1 MPPSSSALINAVS
14 HPTRRRILQT
24 LVADSDRW
32 VSADEIAT
40 MLDQPLSR
48 VSYHL
53 KALARCEVLRLS
65 PRDDRGGAPQPYG
78 WSLDVEADWMRV
90 VLDVWVESRPAH

>member
-1 MPPSSSALINAVS
+1 MPPSSSALINAVG

-24 LVADSDRW
+24 LVDSDRR

-40 MLDQPLSR
+40 TLDQPRSR

-53 KALARCEVLRLS
+53 KALARCGVLRLS
-65 PRDDRGGAPQPYG
+65 PRDDRGGAPQPCG
-78 WSLDVEADWMRV
+78 WSLDVEADWLRV
-90 VLDVWVESRPAH
+90 VLDVWIESRPAR